1 MKYKSVISA
10 MIHDTMQG
18 LHEAGVVDK
27 TTMRQFNQ
35 SCLTEIEPLNGE
47 AIRAIREKEALS
59 QAAFAIYLNISKNQV
74 SEWERG
80 IKKPSGAALK
90 LLSLVKAKGIQ
101 AIA

>member
-1 MKYKSVISA
+1 